1 MNNQKVD
8 IHNVVDQRVDNRAY
22 FQQGDDSSK
31 PIRRRKKKRYNP
43 EDEKIKL
50 DLSNAYED
58 PNLNP

>member
-1 MNNQKVD
+1 
-8 IHNVVDQRVDNRAY
+8 VVDQRVDNRAY
-22 FQQGDDSSK
+22 FQQGDNSSK